1 MASSVLRLGGGRHL
15 NTHNSRLI
23 EVLDRTRAA
32 ILGQQAAFND
42 WNTTTRPTEPPTP
55 LVRLTVPVLPPVP
68 VLRPSCA
75 PLDTITVL
83 NELRP
88 GPRRLLELLHQV
100 AVSTVTARAY
110 PVVPSQVTIH
120 QPQEVIAAALG
131 CALKSVYNWTQAL
144 LTAGLLDARAH
155 FTSSQG
161 VTRVDGML
169 YAVALKPRHVAHLP
183 HDDLKHSWRDLD
195 GDRAAGRTAWKSLTG
210 SDPDRSLE
218 SWRATLQA
226 WAVTPG
232 SATSTPLFSD
242 SVNSPA
248 TVQDVVYMLP
258 MLATTHPSKR
268 PALVS
273 LMASTL
279 ASSLNDTHSRR
290 YWCKAIWNAWR
301 AELEGRAGLQ
311 VLAAQVARLSA
322 DLKEW
327 PDLRKPGALLASRLR
342 TN

>member
-1 MASSVLRLGGGRHL
+1 MSVLASGEGVHL
-15 NTHNSRLI
+15 NTHNPRLI

-32 ILGQQAAFND
+32 ILGIQVASND
-42 WNTTTRPTEPPTP
+42 RNATTRPTEPPAP

-68 VLRPSCA
+68 VLRPSCG
-75 PLDTITVL
+75 PLDTITARCTL
-83 NELRP
+83 KA

-100 AVSTVTARAY
+100 AVSTVAARAY
-110 PVVPSQVTIH
+110 PVIPSQVTIH

-183 HDDLKHSWRDLD
+183 HDDLKHEWRDLD
-195 GDRAAGRTAWKSLTG
+195 GDRAAGRTAWKILTG
-210 SDPDRSLE
+210 SDPDRSPE

-226 WAVTPG
+226 WAVVPG
-232 SATSTPLFSD
+232 SATNTPVLSD

-248 TVQDVVYMLP
+248 TVQDVAY
-258 MLATTHPSKR
+258 TG
-268 PALVS
+268 
-273 LMASTL
+273 
-279 ASSLNDTHSRR
+279 LN
-290 YWCKAIWNAWR
+290 
-301 AELEGRAGLQ
+301 
-311 VLAAQVARLSA
+311 
-322 DLKEW
+322 
-327 PDLRKPGALLASRLR
+327 
-342 TN
+342 